1 WNPCEGGWEQS
12 KLPKSHQGS
21 IEDIMWKKAGTG
33 AATTMATAGVDGT
46 IRLWDMEGYS
56 AKPGLT
62 IMAHD
67 TDVNVISW
75 NPEVGDLL
83 LSGADDGSFK
93 VWDVRN
99 TGHGPMANFK
109 WHRDAVTSVDWHPYD
124 ETLLAVASADNT
136 VSLWD
141 MSVEADD
148 DEAQGGQHLEGEEDY
163 PAQMMFLHQGQTGV
177 KEVKFHPQLP
187 GVMVTTAL
195 DGFNVFKTCNID

>member
-1 WNPCEGGWEQS
+1 
-12 KLPKSHQGS
+12 
-21 IEDIMWKKAGTG
+21 
-33 AATTMATAGVDGT
+33 
-46 IRLWDMEGYS
+46 
-56 AKPGLT
+56 
-62 IMAHD
+62 
-67 TDVNVISW
+67 
-75 NPEVGDLL
+75 VGDLL

-187 GVMVTTAL
+187 GARGCMDPLVVRYGMSEGLVIELMPAQTRLLLAACSNRLGRLRLSEGRRGRSTAILLGGSIGVMGWAAASDGGGGSRAL
-195 DGFNVFKTCNID
+195 CEEDT